1 MLTGETGAGKTILA
15 QAIGLLAG
23 AQPAPGLVGPHGD
36 EAYVEAEFEVPDGFL
51 DDPELEPVAALRPEG
66 EDTLVVARRLS
77 RAGRSRA
84 LVWGRTC
91 ARADL
96 AQLGE
101 RLLEV
106 SSQHEA
112 RRLARPSHQLELLD
126 AAAGHDDL
134 VRQMAEAWAALRAAR
149 DAVRQAR
156 DDAREAALRR
166 DELEELVRRLDALE
180 GEGADPQAL
189 ASEREVLRHVE
200 ELTAGMAGA
209 AELLSPDEG
218 EGAVVM
224 TASAAD
230 LVAGGAQFDRDL
242 EPVAAELRELVMR
255 LQEVVSDLRARL
267 DGVAADP
274 GRLEVVEQRLLEIAE
289 VERRFE
295 RAAAGARRAGGA
307 GARSAGAAGRRRR
320 PAGRARGRA
329 GAGTRGSRGRCGSAV
344 CVAAGGRCA
353 VCPVGRGGADPA
365 RHGGCTARG
374 EARGG

>member
-1 MLTGETGAGKTILA
+1 M
-15 QAIGLLAG
+15 
-23 AQPAPGLVGPHGD
+23 
-36 EAYVEAEFEVPDGFL
+36 EAEFEVPDGFL

-156 DDAREAALRR
+156 DDAGKRR
-166 DELEELVRRLDALE
+166 CDAT
-180 GEGADPQAL
+180 
-189 ASEREVLRHVE
+189 SWRSWY
-200 ELTAGMAGA
+200 AGWTRWR
-209 AELLSPDEG
+209 
-218 EGAVVM
+218 V
-224 TASAAD
+224 
-230 LVAGGAQFDRDL
+230 
-242 EPVAAELRELVMR
+242 
-255 LQEVVSDLRARL
+255 RAR
-267 DGVAADP
+267 P
-274 GRLEVVEQRLLEIAE
+274 T
-289 VERRFE
+289 RRW
-295 RAAAGARRAGGA
+295 RRSVRCYGTS
-307 GARSAGAAGRRRR
+307 RS
-320 PAGRARGRA
+320 
-329 GAGTRGSRGRCGSAV
+329 
-344 CVAAGGRCA
+344 
-353 VCPVGRGGADPA
+353 
-365 RHGGCTARG
+365 
-374 EARGG
+374 